1 LPNNECFDSKRNNES
16 TNKTTHQV
24 DHSSPVQP
32 GVLPPCSVLTH
43 CVAFERFLRSHLRE
57 AAMNTGDNDWGSLE
71 GSMNHWGDWM
81 MTTGGDGLDAA
92 F

>member
-1 LPNNECFDSKRNNES
+1 
-16 TNKTTHQV
+16 
-24 DHSSPVQP
+24 
-32 GVLPPCSVLTH
+32 
-43 CVAFERFLRSHLRE
+43 
-57 AAMNTGDNDWGSLE
+57 MNTGDNDWGSLE